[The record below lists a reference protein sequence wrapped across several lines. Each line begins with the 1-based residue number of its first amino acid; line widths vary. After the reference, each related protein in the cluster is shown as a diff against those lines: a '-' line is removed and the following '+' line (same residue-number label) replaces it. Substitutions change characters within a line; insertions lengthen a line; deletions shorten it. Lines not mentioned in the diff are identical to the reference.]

1 MEQKKFREI
10 LKRYR
15 LGQASPQEEK
25 LIDGWYEAMGKNMDT
40 DERLH
45 EEELEQYFL
54 AKINDHINRDF
65 SQAGSQTGR
74 NVRPMFIWYAVGIAA
89 SLLVVIVSFIYLT
102 GTKGKEEFSITKEL
116 PANIWETKSNTGNS
130 AQRFTLPDGSHVML
144 NPKSNI
150 KFLRQFS
157 TSTREVYLEGEGFF
171 EVVHREQQP
180 FLVHAK
186 DVTTKV
192 LGTSFTVRAF
202 QYDHNVTVAVR
213 TGKVSVYTK
222 NKSVSKPEVILTPNQ
237 EIIYNEAQESIS
249 RRIVDSPQ
257 PLVEAEEIKRLRF
270 KEAPASEIFEAI
282 ERIYGI
288 DIVFD
293 EAMFSSCTLTT
304 SVTDG
309 GLYKRLDIITNT
321 IGAQYSLVENKIV
334 ISGPGCKEQN

>member
-15 LGQASPQEEK
+15 SGQASPEEEK

-40 DERLH
+40 DERFR

-54 AKINDHINRDF
+54 TKINDHLNKDLPET
-65 SQAGSQTGR
+65 GSQTDR
-74 NVRPMFIWYAVGIAA
+74 SARPMFTWYAVGIAA
-89 SLLVVIVSFIYLT
+89 SLLVAIASFIYLT
-102 GTKGKEEFSITKEL
+102 GTKEQGEFSITREHQ
-116 PANIWETKSNTGNS
+116 ANVWDSTRNTENS
-130 AQRFTLPDGSHVML
+130 AQRFTLPDGSHVTL
-144 NPKSNI
+144 NPKSSI

-157 TSTREVYLEGEGFF
+157 TSAREVYLEGEGFF

-180 FLVHAK
+180 FLVHTK
-186 DVTTKV
+186 DITTKV

-202 QYDHNVTVAVR
+202 QHDHNVTIAVR
-213 TGKVSVYTK
+213 TGKVSVYTRD
-222 NKSVSKPEVILTPNQ
+222 KSVGKPAVILTPNQ
-237 EIIYNEAQESIS
+237 EVIYNDAQKSIS

-270 KEAPASEIFEAI
+270 KEAPAIEIFEAI

-334 ISGPGCKEQN
+334 ISGRGCKE